1 MFITL
6 EDETGFIQCVV
17 PPPVQDY
24 LDHVLT
30 ASALIVRGS
39 LQAAGNWRGLIM
51 QQAWILNGIFGGY
64 EGFAG
69 TYGGR
74 DKWVRSVNSLAAE
87 SSGMDVGVRGGV
99 LSSPAKP
106 RAPLFRPYILRP

>member
-6 EDETGFIQCVV
+6 EDESGFIQCVV
-17 PPPVQDY
+17 PPPVQEL

-51 QQAWILNGIFGGY
+51 QHAWVLNGIFGGY

-74 DKWVRSVNSLAAE
+74 DNWVRTREPEANIVPALR
-87 SSGMDVGVRGGV
+87 VGVRG
-99 LSSPAKP
+99 
-106 RAPLFRPYILRP
+106 APKE